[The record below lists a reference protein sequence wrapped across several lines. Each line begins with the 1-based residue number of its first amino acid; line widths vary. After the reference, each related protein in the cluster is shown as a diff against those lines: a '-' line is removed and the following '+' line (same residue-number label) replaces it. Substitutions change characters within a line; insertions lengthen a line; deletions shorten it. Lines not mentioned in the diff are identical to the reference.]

1 MFPFHSVAA
10 SWGSPMKSM
19 WTHFWSTSARPVQLV
34 GVAKEDR
41 TECCL
46 AMIVNIVHPSIKC
59 QIRNNNYSK
68 NVVVFK
74 SKLLDTKSN
83 IEINWGILNFAW
95 CVSVER
101 FYL

>member
-59 QIRNNNYSK
+59 QVRNNRTIPKMWLCS
-68 NVVVFK
+68 
-74 SKLLDTKSN
+74 KSN
-83 IEINWGILNFAW
+83 IVQHRNKLGYPKL
-95 CVSVER
+95 CMVCLS
-101 FYL
+101 